1 MTKNDIK
8 EILKKSAS
16 EIKLP
21 DLTNSII
28 NNVNVVTKTTVK
40 AKKRFKLRYLL
51 APCLAVASV
60 IIIVLSIFLNNKNI
74 STNNEIDLTTSKLVI
89 GREVMLAS
97 SILNDEV
104 NQPINLRYTQND
116 YENDINS
123 IHEYLLTCD
132 LLREDIIV
140 DYKLYL
146 NEDENYP
153 YKYKMLLN
161 YPNFTYTFYY
171 NEVNTEYD
179 FDDLDE
185 VSIDFNGLLLLNETS
200 YSVRGHRENEGN
212 DEFKTETIIL
222 QDDMPYL
229 RISQEN
235 EEDENEYTYSYYRN
249 GRIIKEV
256 TQSLEFDDGKREM
269 SISIEENNEETEI
282 SFTYHNEYIE
292 VEYEIENNEEEFEL
306 EDLIIYIFDDHY
318 IYHLDGFTDV
328 KINKF

>member
-1 MTKNDIK
+1 MSSVNFWND
-8 EILKKSAS
+8 KKHS
-16 EIKLP
+16 EEV
-21 DLTNSII
+21 I
-28 NNVNVVTKTTVK
+28 N
-40 AKKRFKLRYLL
+40 L
-51 APCLAVASV
+51 
-60 IIIVLSIFLNNKNI
+60 LNNEKKVL
-74 STNNEIDLTTSKLVI
+74 EDV
-89 GREVMLAS
+89 
-97 SILNDEV
+97 
-104 NQPINLRYTQND
+104 QNLLEETND
-116 YENDINS
+116 YLEMAKSLDS
-123 IHEYLLTCD
+123 RDEESLLWLETESKN
-132 LLREDIIV
+132 LSKKI
-140 DYKLYL
+140 
-146 NEDENYP
+146 DE
-153 YKYKMLLN
+153 
-161 YPNFTYTFYY
+161 
-171 NEVNTEYD
+171 
-179 FDDLDE
+179 
-185 VSIDFNGLLLLNETS
+185 
-200 YSVRGHRENEGN
+200 
-212 DEFKTETIIL
+212 TETIIL

>member
-1 MTKNDIK
+1 MKWRLGFGSWGWCSLICGCKQWSLGQCYFHWFEFGTVLSFWDPFCVDLFWKVLT
-8 EILKKSAS
+8 EILKNSAS

-21 DLTNSII
+21 DLTNSIL

-60 IIIVLSIFLNNKNI
+60 IIIVISIFLNNRNI

-89 GREVMLAS
+89 GKEVMLAS

-132 LLREDIIV
+132 LLREDIVV

-171 NEVNTEYD
+171 NEVNTEYVIKIASTY
-179 FDDLDE
+179 F
-185 VSIDFNGLLLLNETS
+185 SI
-200 YSVRGHRENEGN
+200 
-212 DEFKTETIIL
+212 
-222 QDDMPYL
+222 
-229 RISQEN
+229 
-235 EEDENEYTYSYYRN
+235 
-249 GRIIKEV
+249 
-256 TQSLEFDDGKREM
+256 
-269 SISIEENNEETEI
+269 ISINWEI
-282 SFTYHNEYIE
+282 
-292 VEYEIENNEEEFEL
+292 
-306 EDLIIYIFDDHY
+306 HY
-318 IYHLDGFTDV
+318 KMEKYRT
-328 KINKF
+328 